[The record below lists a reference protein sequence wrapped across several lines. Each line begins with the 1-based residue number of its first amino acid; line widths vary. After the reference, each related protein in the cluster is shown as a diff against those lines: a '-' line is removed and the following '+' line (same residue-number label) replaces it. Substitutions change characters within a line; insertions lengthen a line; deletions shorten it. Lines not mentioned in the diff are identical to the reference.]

1 MPAAGKNPAPH
12 RKLKETGC
20 VMELAEEKWDEILE
34 NVHQEYE
41 ISDIAFKAWLKP
53 LSVFHIEGTT
63 IQILVPNGQM
73 AIEYIQKKYTIQ
85 LKVAIAEATGTE
97 YDLVFL
103 TPEEAKEHKLKF
115 ANREKKAEE
124 TTDPKVKLA
133 LEEAGLNPKYTF
145 DTFVVGENNRFAYAA
160 AVAIA
165 EAPGKVYNPFF
176 IYGGSGLGKTHLMHS
191 IAHHIITTQPD
202 KIVRYVSSEIFTNEL
217 INALKNSNNVSLM
230 NAFRQKYRNVDVLLI
245 DDIQFI
251 IGKDAT
257 QNEFFHTFNDLFDQ
271 SKQIIISSDRPPRDF
286 DALDDRMKNRLAW
299 GLQAD
304 VKRPDYETRMAI
316 LQKKA
321 ETEDYA
327 IDNEV
332 LQYIAS
338 NIKSNIRELEGALIR
353 LIAFSRLEHGK
364 QIDLNL
370 AKDALRDLISP
381 EERNQVTAD
390 TIVDIVAEHFNISR
404 NDILSKKRNAEI
416 SQPRQI
422 VMYLCREVLDM
433 PYKSIGRVLSRD
445 HSTVMHGITSVE
457 DEMSAYPEMAKTIDI
472 LKKKINPGG

>member
-1 MPAAGKNPAPH
+1 
-12 RKLKETGC
+12 
-20 VMELAEEKWDEILE
+20 MEVVEEKWDDILE

-41 ISDIAFKAWLKP
+41 VSDVAFKAWLKP
-53 LSVFHIEGTT
+53 LTIFNVEGNT
-63 IQILVPNGQM
+63 IRILVPNGQM

-85 LKVAIAEATGTE
+85 LKVAIAEMTGVE
-97 YDLVFL
+97 YELEYL
-103 TPEEAKEHKLKF
+103 TPEEAKENRLRT
-115 ANREKKAEE
+115 ANQKKPREEGL
-124 TTDPKVKLA
+124 DPKVKVA
-133 LEEAGLNPKYTF
+133 LEEAGLNPRYTF

-217 INALKNSNNVSLM
+217 ISALKNSNNVSTL
-230 NAFRQKYRNVDVLLI
+230 NAFRQKYRNIDVLLI

-271 SKQIIISSDRPPRDF
+271 SKQIIISSDRPPKDF
-286 DALDDRMKNRLAW
+286 DALDDRLKNRLAW

-304 VKRPDYETRMAI
+304 VKKPDYETRMAI

-321 ETEDYA
+321 ETEGYE
-327 IDNEV
+327 IDNDV
-332 LQYIAS
+332 LQYIAT
-338 NIKSNIRELEGALIR
+338 NIQSNIRELEGALIK
-353 LIAFSRLEHGK
+353 LIAFSRLDHGRR
-364 QIDLNL
+364 IDLAL

-381 EERNQVTAD
+381 QETRQITID
-390 TIVDIVAEHFNISR
+390 TIIDIVAEHFGITR
-404 NDILSKKRNAEI
+404 ADILSKKRNAEI
-416 SQPRQI
+416 AQPRQI
-422 VMYLCREVLDM
+422 VMYLCRDVLDL
-433 PYKSIGRVLSRD
+433 PYKSIGKSLGRD
-445 HSTVMHGITSVE
+445 HSTVMHGIQSVE
-457 DEMSAYPEMAKTIDI
+457 DAMSQYPEMQRTIDI

>member
-1 MPAAGKNPAPH
+1 
-12 RKLKETGC
+12 
-20 VMELAEEKWDEILE
+20 MELAEEKWDEILE
-34 NVHQEYE
+34 NVHREYE

-53 LSVFHIEGTT
+53 LSVFHIEGNT

-73 AIEYIQKKYTIQ
+73 AIEYIQRKYTIQ
-85 LKVAIAEATGTE
+85 LKVAIAEATGVE
-97 YDLVFL
+97 YELEFL
-103 TPEEAKEHKLKF
+103 TPEEAKENKLRR
-115 ANREKKAEE
+115 ANQRKAPEE
-124 TTDPKVKLA
+124 QVDPKVKLA

-217 INALKNSNNVSLM
+217 IAALKNSNNLSM
-230 NAFRQKYRNVDVLLI
+230 INAFRQKYRNVDVLLI

-271 SKQIIISSDRPPRDF
+271 SKQIIISSDRPPKDF

-316 LQKKA
+316 LQRKA
-321 ETEDYA
+321 ESEGYA
-327 IDNEV
+327 IDDEV
-332 LQYIAS
+332 LQYIAT

-353 LIAFSRLEHGK
+353 LIAFSRLDHGRPV
-364 QIDLNL
+364 DLQL

-381 EERNQVTAD
+381 EERTQLTAD
-390 TIVDIVAEHFNISR
+390 TIVDIVAEHFNITRS
-404 NDILSKKRNAEI
+404 DILSKKRNAEI
-416 SQPRQI
+416 AQPRQI
-422 VMYLCREVLDM
+422 VMYLCRDVLDL
-433 PYKSIGRVLSRD
+433 PYKAIGKVLGRD
-445 HSTVMHGITSVE
+445 HSTVMHGITAVE
-457 DEMSAYPEMAKTIDI
+457 DEMSAYPEMAKTIDV
-472 LKKKINPGG
+472 LRKKINPGG